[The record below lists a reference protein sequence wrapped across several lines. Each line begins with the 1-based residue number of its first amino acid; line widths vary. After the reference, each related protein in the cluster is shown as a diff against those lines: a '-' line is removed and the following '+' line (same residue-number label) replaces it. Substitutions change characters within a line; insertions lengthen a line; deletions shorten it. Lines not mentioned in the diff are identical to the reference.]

1 MKLIKILACVVG
13 DFIYIFWCV
22 FSLVVHKV
30 RAQCNCVKAEPRMIT
45 SPLIPPPPP
54 LFSFSALVQ
63 LLHSCIS
70 YFINHKRKNTPKGY
84 QNSNSGNWH
93 QTE

>member
-30 RAQCNCVKAEPRMIT
+30 RAQYNCVKAEPRMIT

-54 LFSFSALVQ
+54 LFSFSSLVQ
-63 LLHSCIS
+63 LLLYKPQKKKHT
-70 YFINHKRKNTPKGY
+70 KRLSKFKQWELAPN
-84 QNSNSGNWH
+84 
-93 QTE
+93 